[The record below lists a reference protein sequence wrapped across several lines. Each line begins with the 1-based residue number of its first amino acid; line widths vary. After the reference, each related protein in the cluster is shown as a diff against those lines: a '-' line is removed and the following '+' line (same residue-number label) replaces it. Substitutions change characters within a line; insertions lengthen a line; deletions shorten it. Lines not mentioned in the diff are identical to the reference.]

1 MEECQMNIS
10 KTCMTVPVAA
20 FGLAMAFAVAAPDS
34 AQAYQCKS
42 TVVHAEA
49 HANTRIQARSGARSI
64 WTNTAKSQFGL
75 PWSVWNIA
83 DDKSMTCNWTG
94 NQHWCIAEAKPCL
107 YVVQ

>member
-1 MEECQMNIS
+1 MNIS
-10 KTCMTVPVAA
+10 NTFITAPVAA
-20 FGLAMAFAVAAPDS
+20 FGLAMAFLAAAPGS
-34 AQAYQCKS
+34 AQAYECKS

-49 HANTRIQARSGARSI
+49 HANTRTQARSSARSI

-83 DDKSMTCNWTG
+83 TAKSMNCNWTG